1 MNLVQSSS
9 SSTSTANRAAAARKL
24 PADPMPTHDALPS
37 GTRLEEFQL
46 ERMIGAS
53 GFGIVYLASDLK
65 LDRRIAIKEY
75 LPITLAARDSDSVR
89 LALRAPA
96 HAQAFERGLHAF
108 IDEAQ
113 VLARCDHPSL
123 VHVLR
128 SWEANGTAY
137 RAMPYYAGTPLL
149 TLRQALDEPPD
160 EASLRSLLDGL
171 LGALEVLHR
180 SGHIHREISP
190 ANILLLP
197 DDHPVLLDFS
207 AARRAIVGEQTQ
219 ALMTLLEPSFA
230 PMEQIAP
237 SADQPQGAWTDL
249 YALAATVHYCVS
261 GRLPASPTG
270 WLPEPL
276 EPLGDVVRRLQRNYP
291 HVHYSA
297 GFIAAIDAALAT
309 RTRDRPQSVAQFRSA
324 LDARPNG
331 IAGRIEPALE
341 HDPRGWNTDASRE
354 DDEPTLP
361 PHDEDPQFAPTAVM
375 PEPASP
381 LGASDGAPA
390 QPVPEGQWD
399 PSQLDIT
406 TPRWPPTRSRSQ
418 QAAWWIGAA
427 LMLVAV
433 GSAAWMFNQQRE
445 LSHAQT
451 VVSRESAKA
460 KPTAVR
466 EATPAPTPA
475 PAAPPLPEAPTAA
488 ISATPVAAEPTPT
501 TSPAALAPEPPL
513 AAPQPV
519 APPAVNKP
527 APRRATTARSAT
539 TSPRQICGERSQF
552 ALYRCMRQQCA
563 TAQWSKHPQCKR
575 LRARDEVAG

>member
-1 MNLVQSSS
+1 MRGGRLR
-9 SSTSTANRAAAARKL
+9 RAGWWPERPAIAAEFSLGAKL
-24 PADPMPTHDALPS
+24 AKP
-37 GTRLEEFQL
+37 
-46 ERMIGAS
+46 
-53 GFGIVYLASDLK
+53 
-65 LDRRIAIKEY
+65 
-75 LPITLAARDSDSVR
+75 ARDGVDSVDGLVR
-89 LALRAPA
+89 QGIGDRVLGPRDVRRAPPIEA
-96 HAQAFERGLHAF
+96 RQRSPALGPERN
-108 IDEAQ
+108 E
-113 VLARCDHPSL
+113 
-123 VHVLR
+123 
-128 SWEANGTAY
+128 
-137 RAMPYYAGTPLL
+137 
-149 TLRQALDEPPD
+149 
-160 EASLRSLLDGL
+160 
-171 LGALEVLHR
+171 LGVLH
-180 SGHIHREISP
+180 SP
-190 ANILLLP
+190 AP
-197 DDHPVLLDFS
+197 
-207 AARRAIVGEQTQ
+207 G
-219 ALMTLLEPSFA
+219 
-230 PMEQIAP
+230 
-237 SADQPQGAWTDL
+237 
-249 YALAATVHYCVS
+249 
-261 GRLPASPTG
+261 
-270 WLPEPL
+270 
-276 EPLGDVVRRLQRNYP
+276 
-291 HVHYSA
+291 
-297 GFIAAIDAALAT
+297 
-309 RTRDRPQSVAQFRSA
+309 
-324 LDARPNG
+324 
-331 IAGRIEPALE
+331 E

-381 LGASDGAPA
+381 LSASDGAPA

-575 LRARDEVAG
+575 LHARDEVAG

>member
-9 SSTSTANRAAAARKL
+9 SSMSTANRAAAARNL

-89 LALRAPA
+89 LALRVPA

-149 TLRQALDEPPD
+149 TLRQALD
-160 EASLRSLLDGL
+160 
-171 LGALEVLHR
+171 
-180 SGHIHREISP
+180 
-190 ANILLLP
+190 
-197 DDHPVLLDFS
+197 
-207 AARRAIVGEQTQ
+207 
-219 ALMTLLEPSFA
+219 
-230 PMEQIAP
+230 
-237 SADQPQGAWTDL
+237 
-249 YALAATVHYCVS
+249 
-261 GRLPASPTG
+261 
-270 WLPEPL
+270 
-276 EPLGDVVRRLQRNYP
+276 PLGDVVRRLQRNYP

-381 LGASDGAPA
+381 LSASDGAPA

-475 PAAPPLPEAPTAA
+475 PTAPPLPEAPTAA

-501 TSPAALAPEPPL
+501 TPPAALAPEPPS
-513 AAPQPV
+513 ATPQP
-519 APPAVNKP
+519 ATPPAVNKP

-552 ALYRCMRQQCA
+552 ALYRC
-563 TAQWSKHPQCKR
+563 
-575 LRARDEVAG
+575 